1 MPLHASPDDIAGSR
15 RGWEPTMAAWARES
29 TRTPHP
35 TPQGGLECP
44 TIPATL
50 VRPLL
55 AHRLW
60 AHIRRRPG
68 VWGCPPIHSGRVGGK
83 KAAPGHSEATPP
95 LLTRP
100 SSNTYHRLTACRV
113 AKGGSRLEDLDVPPD
128 ALSRPAR
135 RLRKALSLR
144 LG

>member
-35 TPQGGLECP
+35 TPRGGLECP

-50 VRPLL
+50 VPPLL

-68 VWGCPPIHSGRVGGK
+68 VWGVSPNYIQGRAGGCGGPPPNSWGGGGGGK
-83 KAAPGHSEATPP
+83 EGRSGTQ
-95 LLTRP
+95 
-100 SSNTYHRLTACRV
+100 
-113 AKGGSRLEDLDVPPD
+113 
-128 ALSRPAR
+128 
-135 RLRKALSLR
+135 
-144 LG
+144 